1 MSFYNYQNNL
11 FRQCRRNSNWCNLW
25 TGYFP
30 LVLENKE
37 RRYWYSWATII
48 LAYSGLKAVN
58 CYSNQIVWKLSTGTI
73 LNCVTVHHLSQKDL
87 VLPTKRSI
95 VALAERTSES
105 KECVFCENTTKQDG
119 TNCVPGVEHPSWRS
133 WLPLAHHKPDRFFKK
148 NRQYF
153 LNAERRK
160 ISNQILNICCRIN
173 PERENLKN
181 TSNALM
187 NTTSPF
193 SSLSVTCNYDN

>member
-37 RRYWYSWATII
+37 RRYWYSWTTII

-133 WLPLAHHKPDRFFKK
+133 WLSLAHHKPDRFLKK
-148 NRQYF
+148 PSIF
-153 LNAERRK
+153 LKRGEEKDLQLSTKHMLSNKSRERK
-160 ISNQILNICCRIN
+160 SQKH
-173 PERENLKN
+173 LKCLDEYN
-181 TSNALM
+181 FAI
-187 NTTSPF
+187 F
-193 SSLSVTCNYDN
+193 